1 MKPPKTFMNTC
12 LVIIGIGLI
21 TIFIQH
27 HSRKKI
33 LDSNHKEIMFYTKK
47 IEELKKDFQSNVSE
61 AVTKADLAA
70 LVQINYYQ
78 SEKDKR
84 YLDNKFELSEGYAMV
99 LPDFVFFILIVW
111 LSFQLDNISRKIDRQ
126 SDLDKMKLNES
137 NSKEK

>member
-33 LDSNHKEIMFYTKK
+33 LDSNHKATMFYTKK
-47 IEELKKDFQSNVSE
+47 IEELKKDFQNDASK

-70 LVQINYYQ
+70 LAEINRYQ
-78 SEKDKR
+78 SERDDR
-84 YLDNKFELSEGYAMV
+84 YLDNKFELSKGYGMI
-99 LPDFVFFILIVW
+99 LPDLGFFILIVW

>member
-12 LVIIGIGLI
+12 LVIIGII
-21 TIFIQH
+21 VIAIFIEH

-33 LDSNHKEIMFYTKK
+33 LDSNHKQIMLYTEK
-47 IEELKKDFQSNVSE
+47 IEELKKDFQSDASE

-70 LVQINYYQ
+70 LAEINRFQ

-84 YLDNKFELSEGYAMV
+84 YLDNKFELSKGYATG
-99 LPDFVFFILIVW
+99 LPDFVFLILILW
-111 LSFQLDNISRKIDRQ
+111 LSFQLDNISRKIDKQ
-126 SDLDKMKLNES
+126 SVPD